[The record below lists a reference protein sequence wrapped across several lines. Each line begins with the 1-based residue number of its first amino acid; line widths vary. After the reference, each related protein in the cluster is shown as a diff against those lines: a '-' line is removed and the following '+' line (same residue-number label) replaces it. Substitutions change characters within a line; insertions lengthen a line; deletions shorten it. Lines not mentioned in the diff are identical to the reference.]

1 MKDLFSIGEISKYQH
16 IPRQTLI
23 YYDKI
28 GLFSPAYVDPE
39 NGYRYYSA
47 AQLDDLDTILIMKK
61 IGLSL
66 EEIKEHMMH
75 HTAKETVKVFR
86 EQIAKIESEIEEL
99 MLIDHRLRHRTRQ
112 LEGALERKE
121 AGDDIRTE
129 FCEEMELYALPV
141 QPPYT
146 ADEISIAAKQCYTNA
161 MDHKMPVYFECGV
174 IVPLDKVRA
183 GHSTEASFAFMP
195 VDPVHPSDNI
205 MTMPAGI
212 YVSAYHVGDYASIK
226 DTYDKVIR
234 YCDDTGYEIISD
246 SYEFCIN
253 DYVTSNDEN
262 EFITKIM
269 FHIQDPH

>member
-16 IPRQTLI
+16 IPKQTLI

-66 EEIKEHMMH
+66 KEIKEHMMH
-75 HTAKETVKVFR
+75 HTAKETVKIFR
-86 EQIAKIESEIEEL
+86 EQITKIENEIEEL

-112 LEGALERKE
+112 LEGALQRKE
-121 AGDDIRTE
+121 EVDAIQTE
-129 FCEEMELYALPV
+129 YCDALELYAFPIEA
-141 QPPYT
+141 PYHA
-146 ADEISIAAKQCYTNA
+146 ADISIASKKCYTAA
-161 MDHKMPVYFECGV
+161 MDRSLPIYFESGV
-174 IVPLDKVRA
+174 IVPLEKVKA
-183 GHSTEASFAFMP
+183 GRCTEASYAFVP
-195 VDPVHPSDNI
+195 VDPSVHEENI
-205 MTMPAGI
+205 MLMPSGV
-212 YVSAYHVGDYASIK
+212 YVSAYHVGDYASIGQ
-226 DTYDKVIR
+226 TYAKILQ
-234 YCDDTGYEIISD
+234 YCDQHGLVLHSD
-246 SYEFCIN
+246 FYEFCVN

-269 FHIQDPH
+269 FALQVE